1 MPSVFDTPNIVD
13 LKDLLKELTSKV
25 SDCDEEKANL
35 KVLEKLKQEKEEN
48 DKAKE
53 EGSDQ

>member
-1 MPSVFDTPNIVD
+1 LPSVFDTPNIVD